1 MYPNTRKHPAG
12 TKNQIRLN
20 QKNTTYLTSID
31 KEKSRKFEH
40 SRVTVLINYLS
51 NLNLQGPFASYFFL
65 YFSEKDL

>member
-20 QKNTTYLTSID
+20 KKSTTYLTSID

-40 SRVTVLINYLS
+40 SRVTNCFNELFIKLKS
-51 NLNLQGPFASYFFL
+51 SRAIR
-65 YFSEKDL
+65 